1 MCKQP
6 YEKFTQ
12 MHEALYIVLG
22 FGAKGRVLFLVIAQY
37 MPLGRRC
44 MYLIK
49 CDVAGGGQQICR
61 KELIFPSSI
70 HMQKCSYSMELYIRS
85 GN

>member
-1 MCKQP
+1 MELYLNLSECRRKMCKQP

-37 MPLGRRC
+37 
-44 MYLIK
+44 
-49 CDVAGGGQQICR
+49 AT
-61 KELIFPSSI
+61 
-70 HMQKCSYSMELYIRS
+70 
-85 GN
+85 

>member
-1 MCKQP
+1 MEFFLNLSECRRKMCKQP

-37 MPLGRRC
+37 ATWKKV
-44 MYLIK
+44 YVS
-49 CDVAGGGQQICR
+49 D
-61 KELIFPSSI
+61 
-70 HMQKCSYSMELYIRS
+70 
-85 GN
+85 